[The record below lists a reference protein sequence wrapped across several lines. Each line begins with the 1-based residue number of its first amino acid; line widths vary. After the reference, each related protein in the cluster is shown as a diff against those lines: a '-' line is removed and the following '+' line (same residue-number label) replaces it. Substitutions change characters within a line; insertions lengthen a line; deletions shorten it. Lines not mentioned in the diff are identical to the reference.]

1 MLQHPEGTNIG
12 HLKKPRS
19 HLSPWQEIGHH
30 KNIWDRWKAQVIASE
45 YRLALV
51 SCVLFLIVLAGKLAA
66 EVVAERSAGIPHR
79 VGDKD
84 IQSDILERAAI
95 SEMKDPV
102 GVEGD
107 GAFPFGGGGVMTA
120 HDRQLLMR
128 SDPHVFRG

>member
-1 MLQHPEGTNIG
+1 M
-12 HLKKPRS
+12 
-19 HLSPWQEIGHH
+19 
-30 KNIWDRWKAQVIASE
+30 
-45 YRLALV
+45 
-51 SCVLFLIVLAGKLAA
+51 LFLKVLAGKLAA
-66 EVVAERSAGIPHR
+66 EVVAERSAGISHR
-79 VGDKD
+79 VGEKE
-84 IQSDILERAAI
+84 IQSDISERAAI